1 MAKVTGKLSKNEI
14 KVCMVFIKENYE
26 NIDCA
31 INNSAEFLGRNP
43 VSLKNTYHRETSEL
57 NQIVKSEG
65 LYIHEKRY
73 FEKQ

>member
-14 KVCMVFIKENYE
+14 KVCMAFIKENYE
-26 NIDCA
+26 NLDYA
-31 INNSAEFLGRNP
+31 ISNSAELLCRNP